1 MKMSRNFADLKSTDI
16 SHRLSSSSILLVPVG
31 AIEQHGPH
39 LPLSVDLVIA
49 ETTVSRIIAERGEE
63 LDLWA
68 LPPIAVSKSNEHVGF
83 AGSLSLRAETLLAVL
98 DDLGNGIKETPIRKV
113 VFVNGHG
120 GNSSLLNVACRDL
133 RAAHGLMTFLMHPFI
148 PPDQGG
154 HSPSNEMGM
163 GIHGGYEETSV
174 MLHLCPELVDMKSA
188 SRNIPE
194 ELSKNQYVRFG
205 GTTSFGWLASDFGKD
220 GHIGDPTGATSAA
233 GQELFAAA
241 LEFVGKQLEEVSK
254 FSFL

>member
-49 ETTVSRIIAERGEE
+49 ETTVSRIIADRGEE

-174 MLHLCPELVDMKSA
+174 MLHLCPELVDEECFTQY
-188 SRNIPE
+188 SRRVE
-194 ELSKNQYVRFG
+194 
-205 GTTSFGWLASDFGKD
+205 
-220 GHIGDPTGATSAA
+220 
-233 GQELFAAA
+233 
-241 LEFVGKQLEEVSK
+241 
-254 FSFL
+254 

>member
-16 SHRLSSSSILLVPVG
+16 GHRLSSSSILLVPVG

-49 ETTVSRIIAERGEE
+49 ETTVARIIAERGEE

-68 LPPIAVSKSNEHVGF
+68 LPPIAISKSNEHVGF
-83 AGSLSLRAETLLAVL
+83 AGSLSLRAGTLLALL
-98 DDLGNGIKETPIRKV
+98 DDLGSGIKETPIRKV

-133 RAAHGLMTFLMHPFI
+133 RVAHGLMTFLMHPFI

-154 HSPSNEMGM
+154 HSPPNEMGM

-174 MLHLCPELVDMKSA
+174 MLYLCPDLVDMNSA
-188 SRNIPE
+188 LRNIPE
-194 ELSKNQYVRFG
+194 ELNKNRYVRFG
-205 GTTSFGWLASDFGKD
+205 GATSFGWLASDFGKH

-241 LEFVGKQLEEVSK
+241 LEFVGDQLEEVSK
-254 FSFL
+254 FSFS

>member
-16 SHRLSSSSILLVPVG
+16 SYRLSSSSILLVPVG

-120 GNSSLLNVACRDL
+120 
-133 RAAHGLMTFLMHPFI
+133 AAHGLMTFLMHPFI

-241 LEFVGKQLEEVSK
+241 IEFVGKQLEEVSK